1 MGYFKCITLN
11 MIRYGNIENLISIMK
26 LILHTL
32 RMWKFDKGGY

>member
-1 MGYFKCITLN
+1 MTSSNELLN
-11 MIRYGNIENLISIMK
+11 YNEYGDIANLISIMK